1 MPPHVSARAFHLGS
15 HIGRLSVALVVLSV
29 LAFGAPPAHGQVP
42 APAAPAPAPVSN
54 PPATPALPAWL
65 AFHGSQRTRYET
77 IDHRY
82 GPSEVGGDQQL
93 AFRSRFQV
101 AATWPSLWGMAE
113 VEDARITL
121 QDSASTINAAHETGV
136 KMLQFHV
143 GARRRNLWGRGLDAQ
158 IEVGRFSRDFGDRR
172 VLARQVDRNATS
184 AFDGA
189 IARVGRKTWS
199 VQGLYLRPRIYAYPS
214 LAVDERFRGLSIG
227 GVYASS
233 SRLRAMNADV
243 YLLQLTDG
251 PGATAATTRDMTI
264 PGVRLLGQIGTDGRV
279 DYEVEAVGQTGRVGG
294 LPHRASLVHAQATYQ
309 WPTVKWR
316 PRLFAIYDHAT
327 GDADPTDR
335 RSGTYD
341 PLFGARRF
349 ELGPSGVYLLVA
361 RTNIASP
368 AVQLSLRPTSSAELT
383 IQQRH
388 VRLASARERWR
399 SSNLWDPTGAAG
411 TDIGWQTDVRLRYRW
426 RQYFELDTAF
436 VVLRE
441 GDFPRRLRPSGSGYT
456 TFLTTA
462 VEVRF

>member
-1 MPPHVSARAFHLGS
+1 M
-15 HIGRLSVALVVLSV
+15 LVVLGVFAS
-29 LAFGAPPAHGQVP
+29 GAPRAEGQV
-42 APAAPAPAPVSN
+42 AGPAAPAQTPVSN
-54 PPATPALPAWL
+54 SPAPPALPAWL

-93 AFRSRFQV
+93 AFRSRLQV

-121 QDSASTINAAHETGV
+121 HDSASTINAAHETGV

-143 GARRRNLWGRGLDAQ
+143 GARRRNVWGLGLDAQ

-189 IARVGRKTWS
+189 IARVGRKAWN

-214 LAVDERFRGLSIG
+214 LDIDERFRGLSIG

-233 SRLRAMNADV
+233 TRLRAMNADV
-243 YLLQLTDG
+243 YLLRLTDG
-251 PGATAATTRDMTI
+251 PGATAATTRQMTI
-264 PGVRLLGQIGTDGRV
+264 PGVRLLGQIGTGGRL

-294 LPHRASLVHAQATYQ
+294 LPHRASLVHAQTTYQ
-309 WPTVKWR
+309 WPKVMWR

-335 RSGTYD
+335 KSGTYD

-361 RTNIASP
+361 RTNISSP

-383 IQQRH
+383 IQERH

-441 GDFPRRLRPSGSGYT
+441 GEFPRRLRPSGSGYT

>member
-1 MPPHVSARAFHLGS
+1 MPRHVTARAFRLGS
-15 HIGRLSVALVVLSV
+15 HSGPLPVALVVLGV
-29 LAFGAPPAHGQVP
+29 LAYGAPIAQGQVP
-42 APAAPAPAPVSN
+42 TPAAPVQAPVPNTPAP
-54 PPATPALPAWL
+54 PALPAWL

-82 GPSEVGGDQQL
+82 GPAEVGGDQQL

-101 AATWPSLWGMAE
+101 AATWPSVWGMAE
-113 VEDARITL
+113 VEDARITFD
-121 QDSASTINAAHETGV
+121 DSASTISASHVTGV

-143 GARRRNLWGRGLDAQ
+143 GARRRNMWGSGLDAQ

-189 IARVGRKTWS
+189 IARVGRKSWN

-214 LAVDERFRGLSIG
+214 LAIDERFRGLSIG
-227 GVYASS
+227 GLYASS
-233 SRLRAMNADV
+233 TRLRAMNADV
-243 YLLQLTDG
+243 YLLRLTDG
-251 PGATAATTRDMTI
+251 PGAPAASTRRMTI
-264 PGVRLLGQIGTDGRV
+264 PGVRLLGQIGTGGRV
-279 DYEVEAVGQTGRVGG
+279 DYEVEAVGQTGDVGG
-294 LPHRASLVHAQATYQ
+294 LPHRASLVHAQTTYQ
-309 WPTVKWR
+309 WPKVKWR

-361 RTNIASP
+361 RTNISSP
-368 AVQLSLRPTSSAELT
+368 AVQLSLKPTASAELT
-383 IQQRH
+383 IQERH
-388 VRLASARERWR
+388 VRLASARDRWR

-411 TDIGWQTDVRLRYRW
+411 ADIGWQTDVRLRYRW

>member
-1 MPPHVSARAFHLGS
+1 
-15 HIGRLSVALVVLSV
+15 VLLV
-29 LAFGAPPAHGQVP
+29 LAVLGFGAPSAHGQAP
-42 APAAPAPAPVSN
+42 GPAAPAP
-54 PPATPALPAWL
+54 PPAASAPSPALPSWL

-93 AFRSRFQV
+93 AFRSRLQV
-101 AATWPSLWGMAE
+101 AATWPSIWGLAE

-121 QDSASTINAAHETGV
+121 NDSASTITASHVTEV

-158 IEVGRFSRDFGDRR
+158 LEVGRFSRDFGDRR

-189 IARVGRKTWS
+189 IARVGAKAWS
-199 VQGLYLRPRIYAYPS
+199 VQGLYFRPRVYAYPS
-214 LAVDERFRGLSIG
+214 LDVDPRFRGLSIG
-227 GVYASS
+227 GLYATSTKV
-233 SRLRAMNADV
+233 RAMNADV
-243 YLLQLTDG
+243 YLLRMADG
-251 PGATAATTRDMTI
+251 PDASAATTRRMTI
-264 PGVRLLGQIGTDGRV
+264 PGVRLLGQIGTGGRV
-279 DYEVEAVGQTGRVGG
+279 DYEVEAVGQVGRVGG
-294 LPHRASLVHAQATYQ
+294 LPHRASLVHAQTTYQ
-309 WPTVKWR
+309 WPKVKGR

-335 RSGTYD
+335 KSGTYD
-341 PLFGARRF
+341 QLFGARRF

-361 RTNIASP
+361 RTNISSP
-368 AVQLSLRPTSSAELT
+368 ALQLSVRPTASAELT

-388 VRLASARERWR
+388 VRLASARDRWR

-411 TDIGWQTDVRLRYRW
+411 ADIGWQTDVRLRYRW
-426 RQYFELDTAF
+426 RQYFEFDGAF
-436 VVLRE
+436 VVLKE
-441 GDFPRRLRPSGSGYT
+441 GEFPRRLRPSGSGYT